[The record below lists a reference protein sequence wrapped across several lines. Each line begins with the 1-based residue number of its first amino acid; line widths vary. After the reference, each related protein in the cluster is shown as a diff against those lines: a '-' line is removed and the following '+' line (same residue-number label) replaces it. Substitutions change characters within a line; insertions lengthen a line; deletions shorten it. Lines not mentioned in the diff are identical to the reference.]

1 MTGAPAAP
9 VALSRSRGVLHALLD
24 APGRRN
30 AVTPELLDALHA
42 AVDTAEADPGCRV
55 LVLSA
60 RGEHF
65 CAGTDLTA
73 PVPEPAAGPAA
84 GPEAELPYWTLLDRL
99 TRTPVVTVALVEG
112 RATAGGVG
120 LAAACDLVL
129 AGPGARF
136 RLTEALVGLV
146 PAMALPFVARRTGEQ
161 RAFTATLLAEDLDA
175 PAAVAAGLADLHAG
189 EPAQALRRTLV
200 ALSRVDRSTAGALKT
215 YRSRLFPRDARLG
228 QDAGRVFLDRLTDP
242 AVQPLLDRIPTP
254 ERAV

>member
-1 MTGAPAAP
+1 MSAAPAAP
-9 VALSRSRGVLHALLD
+9 VTLSRSRGVLHALLD
-24 APGRRN
+24 APERRN
-30 AVTPELLDALHA
+30 AVTPQLLDALHA
-42 AVDTAEADPGCRV
+42 AVAAAEADPACRV

-73 PVPEPAAGPAA
+73 PAPRPAAA
-84 GPEAELPYWTLLDRL
+84 PEGELPYWTLLDRL

-146 PAMALPFVARRTGEQ
+146 PAMALPFVTRRTGEQ

-175 PAAVAAGLADLHAG
+175 AAAVAAGLADLLAD
-189 EPAQALRRTLV
+189 EPEQTLRRTLV

-228 QDAGRVFLDRLTDP
+228 QDAGRTFLDRLTDP

>member
-1 MTGAPAAP
+1 MTTGAPAAP
-9 VALSRSRGVLHALLD
+9 VTLSRSRGVLHALLD
-24 APGRRN
+24 APERRN

-42 AVDTAEADPGCRV
+42 AVDAAEADPGCRV

-73 PVPEPAAGPAA
+73 PVPDPPAGPD
-84 GPEAELPYWTLLDRL
+84 AELPYWTLLDRL
-99 TRTPVVTVALVEG
+99 TRTSLVTVALVEG

-161 RAFTATLLAEDLDA
+161 RAFTATLLAEELDA
-175 PAAVAAGLADLHAG
+175 AAAVAAGLADRLAG

-228 QDAGRVFLDRLTDP
+228 QDAGRTFLDRLTDP

-254 ERAV
+254 ERAA